1 MRISDWSSD
10 VSSSDLKGK
19 AQRRDG
25 AEAKR
30 EEQNPPRIHPVG
42 QAGQDR
48 HGRDVAAVIDAAD
61 PASLGVRPPPFGQ
74 KRRQQRRK
82 AGRGQEREN
91 IHETEVLA
99 QNGWRTIP
107 YMQAFEYSS
116 AYS

>member
-61 PASLGVRPPPFGQ
+61 PASLGVRHPPFGQ
-74 KRRQQRRK
+74 KRRDRK
-82 AGRGQEREN
+82 SVVKGKRVSVRVDLGGRSIIKKKKR
-91 IHETEVLA
+91 
-99 QNGWRTIP
+99 
-107 YMQAFEYSS
+107 
-116 AYS
+116 